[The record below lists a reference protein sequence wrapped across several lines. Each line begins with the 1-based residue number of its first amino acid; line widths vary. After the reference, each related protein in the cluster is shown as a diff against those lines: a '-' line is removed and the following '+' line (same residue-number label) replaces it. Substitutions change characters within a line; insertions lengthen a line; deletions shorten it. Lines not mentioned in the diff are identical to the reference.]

1 MSKKLYSNVA
11 ISILLSLGVS
21 ACGSKG
27 GSLWGSNNICIRKK
41 KKFGGKKLAGA
52 PVYGALAFLGRKFM
66 QKWKMVGI
74 GGKWSEIGFYFA

>member
-27 GSLWGSNNICIRKK
+27 GSSPTSTDISQVNQI
-41 KKFGGKKLAGA
+41 KKLKEQIEAEVKEKSKA
-52 PVYGALAFLGRKFM
+52 ETAAEQAK
-66 QKWKMVGI
+66 
-74 GGKWSEIGFYFA
+74 A